1 MVDVT
6 VQKALDY
13 IVFDLPYSNVSLLI
27 HKETVGLLFTE
38 INKAF
43 DCVDVDH
50 NLSPKSINK
59 LSLV

>member
-1 MVDVT
+1 MVDVM
-6 VQKALDY
+6 VHKAREY

-27 HKETVGLLFTE
+27 HKETVGLLLIE

-43 DCVDVDH
+43 DCVDH
-50 NLSPKSINK
+50 NLSSKSIYK